1 VLNACALHVLF
12 RNENFAKLS
21 AGYLFPIVAKK
32 RREYVEAHPEAK
44 VISLGIGDTTH
55 PLPAPI
61 SDGMAAYCTGLGTRE
76 GYEGYDPKSESV
88 LKAKIA
94 EVCEMRISIRDDLNR
109 ETTDQHL
116 VRFLTR

>member
-1 VLNACALHVLF
+1 VCILF

-32 RREYVEAHPEAK
+32 RREYAEAHPDAK

-61 SDGMAAYCTGLGTRE
+61 AEGMASYCSGLGTRE

-94 EVCEMRISIRDDLNR
+94 EVCE
-109 ETTDQHL
+109 TDSFCFENLSCKSTL
-116 VRFLTR
+116 VGT

>member
-1 VLNACALHVLF
+1 
-12 RNENFAKLS
+12 
-21 AGYLFPIVAKK
+21 LFPIVAKK

-61 SDGMAAYCTGLGTRE
+61 AEGMASYCAGLGTRE

-94 EVCEMRISIRDDLNR
+94 EVCDECSI
-109 ETTDQHL
+109 
-116 VRFLTR
+116 FLQYVKR